1 MHKWVCVLF
10 PLPSRY
16 VCIVPLPLHASGYVF
31 AFLPHSP
38 ATPYQMCEAT
48 IEARS
53 FLMHQ
58 VRCMMSLLFL
68 VGNGLEQPSIVAHVL
83 DIERY
88 VIRVG
93 YTEICDMVHS
103 IERYVIIKGY
113 AMCWA

>member
-1 MHKWVCVLF
+1 MF
-10 PLPSRY
+10 A
-16 VCIVPLPLHASGYVF
+16 CIVPLPLHAIKWVCVLWFCFS
-31 AFLPHSP
+31 PHSP

-88 VIRVG
+88 GIRVG
-93 YTEICDMVHS
+93 DM
-103 IERYVIIKGY
+103 
-113 AMCWA
+113 